1 MAVPKVSAPLEA
13 GAVPH
18 RWTQAGLHDLGSSL
32 VGTAWDVHCPALPA
46 GVCLLGPAPSASPSP
61 RAQPRRPPG
70 ELPSALRAGS
80 LTLCRRCPA
89 PALPLAASL
98 QDSNKLTLDFGSL
111 LGPIFYT
118 WLLQLLLPVM
128 LVSLVYEKE
137 RR

>member
-1 MAVPKVSAPLEA
+1 
-13 GAVPH
+13 
-18 RWTQAGLHDLGSSL
+18 
-32 VGTAWDVHCPALPA
+32 
-46 GVCLLGPAPSASPSP
+46 
-61 RAQPRRPPG
+61 
-70 ELPSALRAGS
+70 
-80 LTLCRRCPA
+80 
-89 PALPLAASL
+89 LAASL

>member
-1 MAVPKVSAPLEA
+1 MIWEAPWWA
-13 GAVPH
+13 PH
-18 RWTQAGLHDLGSSL
+18 GMC
-32 VGTAWDVHCPALPA
+32 TARL
-46 GVCLLGPAPSASPSP
+46 CLLGCVCSARLPLPPPALVPSRGGRPESSLPPS
-61 RAQPRRPPG
+61 G
-70 ELPSALRAGS
+70 AGS
-80 LTLCRRCPA
+80 LTLCPRCPA